1 MVPKRSI
8 PCRPPP
14 MMRINIMVGRTLPCW
29 RTDSRRTRCSL
40 HSRARASISMQ
51 SRSSWRKYGSC
62 PSRSPSIF
70 YWPGSATKLPC
81 CSDAACAPQDK
92 SLRSALARRAVRC
105 TARFYVHMHRAS
117 RYIAHMMSWP
127 LVDEAIGAATGVPI
141 RAQVRRPGGGG
152 CVNQAFAVEA
162 DGLAA
167 ILASR
172 AIRVP
177 RPVCWGS
184 VGDDAYLVLEHLSF
198 GGTRADGMQRLGAGL
213 AAMHRCTGAR
223 YGWHRDNTI
232 GTTPQCNETSDDW
245 VTFWRARRLRFQ
257 LQCAAARGC
266 GAALWQKGERLLEM
280 VDALLHGHVPAP
292 SLLHGELWSGNYAI
306 LDSGVPVIFDPAVY
320 YGDRE
325 TDLAM
330 TELFGGYSREFY
342 EAYHAHYPLA
352 DGYPLRKILY
362 NLYHVLNHY
371 NLFGGGYAG
380 QAGRMRDRLLSETN

>member
-51 SRSSWRKYGSC
+51 SRSSWRKKGSS
-62 PSRSPSIF
+62 PSRSPSII
-70 YWPGSATKLPC
+70 YWPLSATKLPC

-117 RYIAHMMSWP
+117 RYIAHMMSWT
-127 LVDEAIGAATGVPI
+127 LVDEAIGAATGVPV
-141 RAQVRRPGGGG
+141 RAHVRRPVGGG
-152 CVNQAFAVEA
+152 CINQAFVIEDAAIRYFVKLNRAEAGEMVAAEA

-177 RPVCWGS
+177 RPLSRGRVAE
-184 VGDDAYLVLEHLSF
+184 DAYLVLEDLSF
-198 GGTRADGMQRLGAGL
+198 GGARADGMQRLGAGL

-223 YGWHRDNTI
+223 YGWHRDSAI

-245 VTFWRARRLRFQ
+245 VTFWRERRLRFQ

-266 GAALWQKGERLLEM
+266 GAGLWHKGERLLEN

-292 SLLHGELWSGNYAI
+292 SLLHGVLWSGNYAI
-306 LDSGVPVIFDPAVY
+306 LDSGVPVIFDPAGY

-325 TDLAM
+325 TDLA
-330 TELFGGYSREFY
+330 G
-342 EAYHAHYPLA
+342 A
-352 DGYPLRKILY
+352 
-362 NLYHVLNHY
+362 
-371 NLFGGGYAG
+371 GGGGGGARG
-380 QAGRMRDRLLSETN
+380 GGGAGRA

>member
-62 PSRSPSIF
+62 PSRSPSII
-70 YWPGSATKLPC
+70 YWPLSATKLPC

-117 RYIAHMMSWP
+117 RYIAHMMSWT
-127 LVDEAIGAATGVPI
+127 LVDEAIGAATGVPF
-141 RAQVRRPGGGG
+141 RAHVRRPVGGG
-152 CVNQAFAVEA
+152 CINQAFVIEDAAIRYFVKLNRAEAGEMFAAEA

-213 AAMHRCTGAR
+213 AALHRRAIWLASRQHHRHHTPVQRDQRRLGDVLAR
-223 YGWHRDNTI
+223 ASFALSIAMCGGTRMRSSIMAKGRAPAREGRCIIARTCARALVAARRFVVGQLRDI
-232 GTTPQCNETSDDW
+232 GKR
-245 VTFWRARRLRFQ
+245 RARHLRSGCVLRRSRDGSRHDRIIRWLLARVLRGLSRALSACRRLSVAKNS
-257 LQCAAARGC
+257 LQ
-266 GAALWQKGERLLEM
+266 
-280 VDALLHGHVPAP
+280 
-292 SLLHGELWSGNYAI
+292 SL
-306 LDSGVPVIFDPAVY
+306 
-320 YGDRE
+320 
-325 TDLAM
+325 
-330 TELFGGYSREFY
+330 SRAE
-342 EAYHAHYPLA
+342 
-352 DGYPLRKILY
+352 
-362 NLYHVLNHY
+362 
-371 NLFGGGYAG
+371 
-380 QAGRMRDRLLSETN
+380 S

>member
-1 MVPKRSI
+1 
-8 PCRPPP
+8 
-14 MMRINIMVGRTLPCW
+14 
-29 RTDSRRTRCSL
+29 
-40 HSRARASISMQ
+40 
-51 SRSSWRKYGSC
+51 
-62 PSRSPSIF
+62 
-70 YWPGSATKLPC
+70 
-81 CSDAACAPQDK
+81 
-92 SLRSALARRAVRC
+92 
-105 TARFYVHMHRAS
+105 MHHGS
-117 RYIAHMMSWP
+117 RYIAHMMSWT
-127 LVDEAIGAATGVPI
+127 LVDEAISAATGVPFS
-141 RAQVRRPGGGG
+141 AHVRRPVGGG
-152 CVNQAFAVEA
+152 CINQAFVIDDAATRYFVKLNRAEAGEMFAAEA

-198 GGTRADGMQRLGAGL
+198 GGTRADGMRQLGAGL
-213 AAMHRCTGAR
+213 AAMHRCTDAR

-232 GTTPQCNETSDDW
+232 GTTPQRNETSDDW
-245 VTFWRARRLRFQ
+245 VTFWRERRLRFQ
-257 LQCAAARGC
+257 LHCAAARGC
-266 GAALWQKGERLLEM
+266 GAALWKKGERLLDK

-292 SLLHGELWSGNYAI
+292 ALLHGDLWSGNYAI
-306 LDSGVPVIFDPAVY
+306 LESGVPVIFDPAVY

-352 DGYPLRKILY
+352 DGYALRKILY

-371 NLFGGGYAG
+371 NLFGSGYAG
-380 QAGRMRDRLLSETN
+380 QAERMIDRLLSETH